1 MPAPLFNRSF
11 YLFRINV
18 RFFVANCIFL
28 CYNHFRTNV
37 LICPVLFMIT
47 EENSST
53 QLLLGIFIKLTMED
67 GWLEACLV
75 FFLWKSGTV
84 HRRTDA

>member
-1 MPAPLFNRSF
+1 
-11 YLFRINV
+11 
-18 RFFVANCIFL
+18 
-28 CYNHFRTNV
+28 
-37 LICPVLFMIT
+37 MIT
-47 EENSST
+47 EENSSM

-84 HRRTDA
+84 HRRTDAW